1 MEKLFNYN
9 SDKQLWRILISE
21 SDKLI
26 LENRNQETK
35 EVFFQCLDLQNG
47 NNVFTDLQLE
57 EKNWIGIETVYK
69 DIIYFHR
76 YPQRDLP
83 GHKEIIAFDIASQKV
98 LWHNKELTFHFAY
111 KNLIYS
117 FVQGFD
123 DRFFYSLDFLT
134 GEIQEE
140 LGSNYSFINQ
150 LKNEAELNKNWDNY
164 IYPEIKKLGDFIYDT
179 TISNYL
185 IQFPIV
191 GEIEESAYKELKFI
205 SFHTKEDDQTLTNH
219 FAVFNISNKE
229 IIQEEILNTKA
240 KNFLTDSFFIYKNF
254 LFVLKG
260 KNEIDIYLLN

>member
-26 LENRNQETK
+26 LENRNKETK
-35 EVFFQCLDLQNG
+35 EVYFQCFDLQNA
-47 NNVFTDLQLE
+47 NSIFTDFQLE
-57 EKNWIGIETVYK
+57 EKNWIGIETIYK

-98 LWHNKELTFHFAY
+98 LWHNKELTFHFAHN
-111 KNLIYS
+111 NLIYS
-117 FVQGFD
+117 FVQGFE
-123 DRFFYSLDFLT
+123 DRFFYSLDFLN
-134 GEIQEE
+134 GEIKEE
-140 LGSNYSFINQ
+140 LGSNYSLINQ
-150 LKNEAELNKNWDNY
+150 LKNEAESKKNWDNY
-164 IYPEIKKLGDFIYDT
+164 IYPDIKNIGDFIYDST
-179 TISNYL
+179 VADYL

-191 GEIEESAYKELKFI
+191 GEIEEASYNDLKFI

-219 FAVFNISNKE
+219 FAVFENNKL
-229 IIQEEILNTKA
+229 IKEEILNTKA
-240 KNFLTDSFFIYKNF
+240 NNFLTDSFFIYKNF